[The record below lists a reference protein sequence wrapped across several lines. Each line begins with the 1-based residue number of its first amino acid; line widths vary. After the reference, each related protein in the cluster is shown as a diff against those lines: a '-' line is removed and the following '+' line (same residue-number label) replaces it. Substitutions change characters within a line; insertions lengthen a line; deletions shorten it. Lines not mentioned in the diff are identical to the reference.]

1 MRGSRVTIWFG
12 AALAAV
18 ALLGGGLLFGGLV
31 SAQEPT
37 PEVTEEVEPATPDA
51 TEETAPEQEAAPEE
65 DTERT
70 KPECD
75 RNGDGRPDAEGDSTG
90 IRFRGET
97 RSFAQ

>member
-1 MRGSRVTIWFG
+1 LRGSRVTIWFG

-51 TEETAPEQEAAPEE
+51 TEEAAPEQDAVPEE
-65 DTERT
+65 DTERS
-70 KPECD
+70 KGECD
-75 RNGDGRPDAEGDSTG
+75 HEADGAEGDSTG
-90 IRFRGET
+90 VRFRGGDDRT
-97 RSFAQ
+97 FAQ